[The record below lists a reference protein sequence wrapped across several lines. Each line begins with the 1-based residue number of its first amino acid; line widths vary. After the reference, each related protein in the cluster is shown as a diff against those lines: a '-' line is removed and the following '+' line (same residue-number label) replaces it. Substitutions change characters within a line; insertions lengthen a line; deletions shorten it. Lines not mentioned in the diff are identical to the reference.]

1 MSVLV
6 GTSGW
11 QYREWRGTF
20 YPAGVPQRRWLEHHA
35 RQFAAAISDLGSR
48 LAGAVTGA
56 GA

>member
-35 RQFAAAISDLGSR
+35 RQFAAAISYLFCLSPP
-48 LAGAVTGA
+48 LQCCP
-56 GA
+56 